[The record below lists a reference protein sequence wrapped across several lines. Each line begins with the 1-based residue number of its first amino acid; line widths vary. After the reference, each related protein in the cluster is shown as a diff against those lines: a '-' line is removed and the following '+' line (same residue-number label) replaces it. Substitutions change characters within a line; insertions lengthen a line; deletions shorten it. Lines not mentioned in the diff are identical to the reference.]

1 MTHPIP
7 IYLCRIAAACA
18 LCLLAACA
26 TSQPVTP
33 TGLAKPQSRT
43 LDGVTVTV
51 AMLGDTEARSAFG
64 ADLAAQGIQAT
75 WIEVRNASSR
85 NLWFIRNQLDPD
97 FYSPD
102 EVALLVGGWAT
113 AAPTQVLRQ
122 RLRDDAMRVFLPAGT
137 VSDGYVFLP
146 RVEGGRFL
154 DVSLQG
160 DAWDE
165 GAKPSGPTH
174 PRELRF
180 GFTAALPDG
189 EFDYESFAPERIY
202 AGRTLDDLDEQ
213 ALRAALEGLP
223 CCTTDRDGN
232 NQGDPLNLALVGSA
246 EAMLSALT
254 RAGWTFTHRLDW
266 HSVMREV
273 GAALSGAAY
282 PVAPVSKLF
291 VFGRGQDLALQRAR
305 RTIAQRNHLR
315 LWLAPFRFE
324 GREVWIGQVSR
335 DIGVKLTTKSPTFS
349 THVIDPEVD
358 ATREYLLHSL
368 LAQRL
373 VSRFGFAGGSAEAT
387 PQSPRHNLT
396 DDPYFSDG
404 LRLVMVLSREPVPVE
419 AIRNLQWERSAAPI
433 AEGQS
438 PDAARHMRPL
448 DAPPRPN

>member
-1 MTHPIP
+1 MIHSIASS
-7 IYLCRIAAACA
+7 LCRTATACA

-26 TSQPVTP
+26 TPPPVEP
-33 TGLAKPQSRT
+33 NVLAKPQLRT
-43 LDGVTVTV
+43 LDGVTVAV
-51 AMLGDTEARSAFG
+51 AMLGDSEAHAAFG
-64 ADLAAQGIQAT
+64 ADLAAHEVQAA
-75 WIEVRNASSR
+75 WIEVRNASLR

-102 EVALLVGGWAT
+102 EVAQTVGGR
-113 AAPTQVLRQ
+113 AASALRQ
-122 RLRDDAMRVFLPAGT
+122 RLRDEAMRVFLPAGT
-137 VSDGYVFLP
+137 VSEGYVFLP

-165 GAKPSGPTH
+165 SAKAGARPH

-180 GFTAALPDG
+180 GFTVALPDG
-189 EFDYESFAPERIY
+189 DFDFETFAPERVY
-202 AGRTLDDLDEQ
+202 AGRTLADLDEQ
-213 ALRAALEGLP
+213 ALRAALKDLP
-223 CCTTDRDGN
+223 CCTTDRGGEN
-232 NQGDPLNLALVGSA
+232 EGDPLNLVLVGSA
-246 EAMLSALT
+246 EEVLSALT
-254 RAGWTFTHRLDW
+254 RAGWSFTHRLDW
-266 HSVMREV
+266 HSVEREI
-273 GAALSGAAY
+273 GAALTGAAY

-335 DIGVKLTTKSPTFS
+335 DIGVKLTTKSPTFT

-373 VSRFGFAGGSAEAT
+373 VSRFGFAGGSAAAT

-404 LRLVMVLSREPVPVE
+404 LRLVLVLSREPVPVE

-438 PDAARHMRPL
+438 PDAARHVRPL